1 MHLHILGICGT
12 FMAGIASIAKANG
25 HRVTGCDK
33 NVYPPMSTQLEAMGI
48 DLIDGYD
55 KKQVSLKPDIYVI
68 GNVVSRGN
76 PLMEHILNK
85 NLPYQSGPE
94 WIYQNI
100 LHKKWVI
107 AVAGTHGKTTTTAM
121 LAWILDFNGFDPG
134 YLIGGIP
141 INFESSARDSKN
153 SDFFVIEADEY
164 DSAFFDKRSKFIH
177 YHPRTLVL
185 NNLEYDHADIFDS
198 LKDIE
203 RQFHHLIRSLPSQ
216 ARVIVNQECANLKN
230 LIEKGCW
237 SEQDYF
243 GSDEGWSYKSK
254 DQNYLEFFYNAKL
267 QGTLKWDLLG
277 HHNAMNALAAI
288 AAAKHVGIIPSQ
300 AIEALESFRGVKRRM
315 EKLAEING
323 AIFYDDFAHHPTAI
337 KTTID
342 GLKSVSKNSRKIIAL
357 DPRSNT
363 MRMGTLRAELKKSLA
378 DADRVYIYASKDL
391 SWNPRDLFSDCEH
404 IFIYENIDE
413 MLQSILNNTNQGD
426 HVVFMSNGSFS
437 GIQKKLSELSQP

>member
-12 FMAGIASIAKANG
+12 FMAGIAAIAKANG

-48 DLIDGYD
+48 DLIEGYD

-216 ARVIVNQECANLKN
+216 ARIIVNQECANLKN

-243 GSDEGWSYKSK
+243 GYDEGWSYKSK

-288 AAAKHVGIIPSQ
+288 AAAKHAGIIPSQ

-342 GLKSVSKNSRKIIAL
+342 GLKSVSKNTRKIIAL

-391 SWNPRDLFSDCEH
+391 RWNPIDLFSDCEH

-413 MLQSILNNTNQGD
+413 MLHSILNNTNQGD

-437 GIQKKLSELSQP
+437 GIQKKLSELSQL

>member
-12 FMAGIASIAKANG
+12 FMAGIAAIAKANG

-198 LKDIE
+198 LQDIE

-216 ARVIVNQECANLKN
+216 ARIIVNQECANLKN
-230 LIEKGCW
+230 LIKKGCW

-243 GSDEGWSYKSK
+243 GSDKGWSYKLK
-254 DQNYLEFFYNAKL
+254 DQNYIEFFYNAKL

-288 AAAKHVGIIPSQ
+288 AAAKHAGIIPSQ

-342 GLKSVSKNSRKIIAL
+342 GLKSVSKNTRKIIAL

-391 SWNPRDLFSDCEH
+391 SWNPIDLFSDCEH

-437 GIQKKLSELSQP
+437 GIQKKLSELSQL

>member
-12 FMAGIASIAKANG
+12 FMVGIAAIAKANG

-216 ARVIVNQECANLKN
+216 ARIIVNQECANLKN

-243 GSDEGWSYKSK
+243 GYDEGWSYKSK

-378 DADRVYIYASKDL
+378 GADRVYIYASKDL
-391 SWNPRDLFSDCEH
+391 SWNPIDLFSDCEH